1 MLDIATV
8 IVSLFLYIIVSGI
21 PEKFVLL
28 NNTVANNIIAII
40 LIESYFIF
48 VFTAIWEVKSF
59 IFNIFQLFN
68 MYSVSRI
75 IELLKQENKNN

>member
-21 PEKFVLL
+21 PEKFMLL
-28 NNTVANNIIAII
+28 NNIVANNIIAII